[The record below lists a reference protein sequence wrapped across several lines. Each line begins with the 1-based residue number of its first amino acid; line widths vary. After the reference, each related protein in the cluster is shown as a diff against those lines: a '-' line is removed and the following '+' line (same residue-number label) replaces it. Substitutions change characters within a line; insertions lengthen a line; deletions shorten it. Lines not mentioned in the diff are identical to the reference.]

1 MGWFDY
7 LMLLVLLHSVY
18 EGWKKGFVMLAA
30 EVISLFLGYWA
41 ANKFTAQFVD
51 WVAEAGVSPQY
62 VWWITSILVFVG
74 VVILAR
80 WAGKIVS
87 QLVRLALLGGLN
99 KLLGVLASFLRTVLI
114 ISILIQISYAVH
126 SAFPLIPPVQSVN
139 SASYKPVKEFA
150 PNSYPHFEKLK
161 NHVR

>member
-80 WAGKIVS
+80 WAGKIGSSDKCV
-87 QLVRLALLGGLN
+87 V
-99 KLLGVLASFLRTVLI
+99 FLM
-114 ISILIQISYAVH
+114 H
-126 SAFPLIPPVQSVN
+126 C
-139 SASYKPVKEFA
+139 
-150 PNSYPHFEKLK
+150 
-161 NHVR
+161 